1 MYRDQDETHTD
12 EWPVGNRRVYME
24 QDAAPWR
31 ANEVYRIYSEE
42 GWWENLYL
50 LCYDDKIVEIR
61 FDWEPSAKDMTIV
74 ASKLNP

>member
-1 MYRDQDETHTD
+1 MFQAQDETHTN
-12 EWPVGNRRVYME
+12 EWTVGNRRVYIE
-24 QDAAPWR
+24 QDAAPWM

-61 FDWEPSAKDMTIV
+61 FDWEPTVEEMFIV
-74 ASKLNP
+74 NQKLNP